1 MEQISGRRHRQKDQN
16 DCQRENG
23 AKVRSE
29 ISPGGVDGRGIEQG
43 RKKQIKD
50 QLRIEMDRRKAGD
63 QSEDH
68 TTVSRIEYGIRIFRA
83 TIASRATATRQIR
96 INSIL
101 STIGPIASEPRRN

>member
-68 TTVSRIEYGIRIFRA
+68 TTDGQQKWIW
-83 TIASRATATRQIR
+83 ASDFPGDDRQQ
-96 INSIL
+96 SD
-101 STIGPIASEPRRN
+101 RNETKQE

>member
-1 MEQISGRRHRQKDQN
+1 TDQAVEQISGRRDRQKDQN

-68 TTVSRIEYGIRIFRA
+68 TTDGQQNWIWDSDFPGDD
-83 TIASRATATRQIR
+83 RQQ
-96 INSIL
+96 SD
-101 STIGPIASEPRRN
+101 RNETNQD